1 MQGKVMTWIC
11 YAAGYV
17 FITSGIMKL
26 VVPGFKGM
34 FAGLGLP
41 FPDITLFLVALLEV
55 SCGMLIAGR
64 MYIKQAAPP
73 LIVIMIGAILITKI
87 PIITNEGL
95 LSFAFEA
102 RLDIVVL
109 ILLILIWKYVPGKT
123 I

>member
-1 MQGKVMTWIC
+1 MHGQVTKWIC

-17 FITSGIMKL
+17 FITSGVMKL

-34 FAGLGLP
+34 FASLGLP
-41 FPDITLFLVALLEV
+41 FPEITLFIVAILELA
-55 SCGMLIAGR
+55 CGMLIASR

-73 LIVIMIGAILITKI
+73 LILIMIVAIILTKVPMI
-87 PIITNEGL
+87 SSNGF

-109 ILLILIWKYVPGKT
+109 ILLILIWKYVPSKKL
-123 I
+123 

>member
-1 MQGKVMTWIC
+1 MTWIC

-26 VVPGFKGM
+26 VVPSFKGM

-41 FPDITLFLVALLEV
+41 FPDTTLFLVAILEV

-87 PIITNEGL
+87 PIISSKGL

-109 ILLILIWKYVPGKT
+109 TLLILIWRYVPSKT